1 MVKTYTIT
9 KVVVW
14 AKVEG
19 LFNKFLNAGTRE
31 CLLKLFHTW

>member
-1 MVKTYTIT
+1 MEFLRYGDKKGQGVREEMVKTYTIT

-19 LFNKFLNAGTRE
+19 
-31 CLLKLFHTW
+31 